1 MAGKTKK
8 TTKSKNS
15 DSAPVNPTFVAQVT
29 LRPSL
34 NAAAV
39 IAEWGKAFGE
49 QDIGELML
57 QLSESAKALES
68 NDLHRCEA
76 MLFTQAHALQAIF
89 TNLSRRAA
97 NQEYLKQFETHLR
110 LALKAQAQCVRT
122 LEVLAAIKNPQPVA
136 FVKQANIAQNQQ
148 VNNGAVP
155 VPGGLSKIQSE
166 PNESDGNPAES
177 ATETLYLNSPA
188 RGENENLQNE
198 LLSPPAHASL

>member
-57 QLSESAKALES
+57 QLSESTKALQN
-68 NDLHRCEA
+68 NDLRRCEA

-97 NQEYLKQFETHLR
+97 KQEYLKQFETHLR
-110 LALKAQAQCVRT
+110 LAFKAQAQCVRT

-136 FVKQANIAQNQQ
+136 FVKQANIAHNQQ
-148 VNNGAVP
+148 VNNGTPAVKP
-155 VPGGLSKIQSE
+155 TCQNDASKAA
-166 PNESDGNPAES
+166 NETDTAE
-177 ATETLYLNSPA
+177 LYLTHSA
-188 RGENENLQNE
+188 RGENENLPNE
-198 LLSPPAHASL
+198 LLRQPVHASP